1 MSGYTRY
8 FGSSEILGVHLKYCN
23 YHKFAYYPIFWV
35 TWYQTTFKNELG
47 WDGYWKQF
55 RVAGHWVVPLFTP
68 LYRQK
73 IRKAIFKI
81 FSIRLNLQNRLG
93 GGWFLVMISKP
104 AFVKANEERYWQK
117 EKVAMAWLTVR
128 DWLWWTL
135 YCLSF
140 PLWPAATKSCQTL
153 SRPKCLHHCQLGPTT
168 SKTPTAL
175 HTHLHCIICKIFGS

>member
-47 WDGYWKQF
+47 WDGYWKQC

-68 LYRQK
+68 LYGQK

-81 FSIRLNLQNRLG
+81 FSLRLNLQNRLG

-104 AFVKANEERYWQK
+104 VNLCQSQWREILAKGKGCDGVVDGQGLIVVDTLLFVFPALTSCNKKLPNTFQA
-117 EKVAMAWLTVR
+117 KVPAP
-128 DWLWWTL
+128 
-135 YCLSF
+135 LSIG
-140 PLWPAATKSCQTL
+140 TNNK
-153 SRPKCLHHCQLGPTT
+153 
-168 SKTPTAL
+168 
-175 HTHLHCIICKIFGS
+175 